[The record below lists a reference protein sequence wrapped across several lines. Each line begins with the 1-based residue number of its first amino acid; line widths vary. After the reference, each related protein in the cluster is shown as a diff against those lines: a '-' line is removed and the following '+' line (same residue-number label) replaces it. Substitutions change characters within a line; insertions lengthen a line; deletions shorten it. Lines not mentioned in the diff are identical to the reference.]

1 VQWRKTTLDMATHPK
16 GTQRCWE
23 RYTFHFFCT
32 PVAQRQFDRAVAML
46 HWFWYDEAEKAFA
59 EVAAIDS
66 ECGMAYWG
74 MAMSVYRRDDGVGP
88 S

>member
-1 VQWRKTTLDMATHPK
+1 
-16 GTQRCWE
+16 
-23 RYTFHFFCT
+23 
-32 PVAQRQFDRAVAML
+32 ML